1 MPSSAEYASMMELD
15 EVLIQRFLAG
25 FQGET
30 EEQLNSLL
38 ELKSLVEPLDPKV
51 AQGVVFRNSGNCSA
65 TIECLRKLGEKH
77 SVKTEINGHGESPRD
92 KNKERSFFSWLF
104 KRKPKREVTKS
115 SPEGAST
122 KADDDGTPSSSK
134 VKENVSIFIS
144 PHEIREKPLPQ
155 ERENN
160 VPQERENNVP
170 QEKEQNF
177 DHVSLT
183 RPVIRRSHEEE
194 ELSKEYN
201 FYGKPSTNF
210 VSVSD
215 PGEEFQKIYS
225 KFLESMS

>member
-1 MPSSAEYASMMELD
+1 MPTNAEYASMMELD
-15 EVLIQRFLAG
+15 EVLIERFLAG

-30 EEQLNSLL
+30 EDQLNSLL

-77 SVKTEINGHGESPRD
+77 SLKTEIIGHGESPRD

-104 KRKPKREVTKS
+104 KRKPKREVEKS
-115 SPEGAST
+115 SPERGSS

-134 VKENVSIFIS
+134 VKENAPFFVSS
-144 PHEIREKPLPQ
+144 HEIREKPLSQ
-155 ERENN
+155 EKENNVSHEKEQN
-160 VPQERENNVP
+160 VPQEE
-170 QEKEQNF
+170 EQNF
-177 DHVSLT
+177 DHFTIT
-183 RPVIRRSHEEE
+183 RPVINRSHEEE

-201 FYGKPSTNF
+201 FYGKSNTNF

-215 PGEEFQKIYS
+215 HVDEFQKIFS
-225 KFLESMS
+225 KFLESVS

>member
-1 MPSSAEYASMMELD
+1 MPSNAEYASMMELD

-30 EEQLNSLL
+30 EEQLNSLV

-104 KRKPKREVTKS
+104 KRKPKQEVTKS
-115 SPEGAST
+115 TPEGAST
-122 KADDDGTPSSSK
+122 KAEDDGTPSSSK

-144 PHEIREKPLPQ
+144 SHEIREKPLPQ

-160 VPQERENNVP
+160 FS
-170 QEKEQNF
+170 QEKEKNF